1 MTEQPAALGM
11 PRGAKQEYDALATA
25 ENASSIYA
33 ASELMPE
40 QLQREVEQGRWRR
53 LLIGL
58 VASDVLVCSGL
69 YAVTTTL
76 PGRESTF
83 SGDTEDTLWLALGRV
98 VSVVVLV
105 WVATS
110 KGVPAESATPPHL
123 RSASDRAKQGS
134 AMYWR
139 RGSLAILFVLLTAC
153 SVFTGVKCVVYEFID
168 ETSENHMAPLL
179 ALSIGLTNLIFW
191 ASKRLISSHAKS
203 IGAVTSHLHVHP
215 LRFFHDGAPVGG
227 PRGPGGGRGGGGG
240 GRGGGG
246 GGGPGRRNVC
256 DVCRSNVSAKPSY
269 TCTDCRFNLCVE
281 CFETK
286 SMAAVDD
293 EEENVVRSDKGKQTQ
308 FEISSSSYMRRSFQ
322 LARGEWRVIATAF
335 LSLLVGTAANLVRP
349 KYQGF
354 VLDSVIAGDQLGFED
369 AIRIYLA
376 LAVISGLFDSIR
388 QCCFMIV
395 GRRIG
400 FATRNKL
407 YSAILRQDIAFC
419 KECCA
424 FGVSC
429 RVCCL
434 ADHPSRMCPFLS

>member
-1 MTEQPAALGM
+1 M
-11 PRGAKQEYDALATA
+11 PRGSQEYDAVATA
-25 ENASSIYA
+25 ENTSIYA
-33 ASELMPE
+33 ASGPTPE
-40 QLQREVEQGRWRR
+40 QLQRKVEQGRWRR
-53 LLIGL
+53 LLIRL
-58 VASDVLVCSGL
+58 VALDVLVCSGL
-69 YAVTTTL
+69 YAVTTTS
-76 PGRESTF
+76 PERESTF
-83 SGDTEDTLWLALGRV
+83 SGDTKDTFLLALGRV
-98 VSVVVLV
+98 VGVAVLV
-105 WVATS
+105 QVATG

-123 RSASDRAKQGS
+123 RSTSDRAKQDS
-134 AMYWR
+134 AAYWR
-139 RGSLAILFVLLTAC
+139 RGALAILFVLLTTC

-168 ETSENHMAPLL
+168 EVSENRMAPLL

-203 IGAVTSHLHVHP
+203 VGAVTSHLHVHP

-227 PRGPGGGRGGGGG
+227 PRGPGGGKGGG
-240 GRGGGG
+240 GRSG

-256 DVCRSNVSAKPSY
+256 DICRNNVSAKPSY

-286 SMAAVDD
+286 SMVAVDD
-293 EEENVVRSDKGKQTQ
+293 EEENVVRSDKGKRTQ
-308 FEISSSSYMRRSFQ
+308 FEISNSSYMRRSFQ

-349 KYQGF
+349 RYQGF

-369 AIRIYLA
+369 AIRMYLA

-419 KECCA
+419 EGRRALA
-424 FGVSC
+424 F
-429 RVCCL
+429 
-434 ADHPSRMCPFLS
+434 D